1 MSLLGKIIRD
11 YLSTQT
17 GYGTNL
23 PGGIHP
29 EQAPQGSSLP
39 FAVTTGSSRT
49 RQMHMDGTP
58 AVSTEVV
65 EMTIVAM
72 TRGGAQTSADW
83 VKAAI
88 QASPARQT
96 IGSTIVHHWRIENES
111 DESQAFAD
119 GSDEQ
124 ARLTTITIVGTMEG
138 G

>member
-1 MSLLGKIIRD
+1 MSLLGKVVRD
-11 YLSTQT
+11 YLSGLT
-17 GYGTNL
+17 GYSTYL

-39 FAVTTGSSRT
+39 FAVTTGNSRS

-58 AVSTEVV
+58 AVSTEVI

-72 TRGGAQTSADW
+72 TRSAAQTSADW
-83 VKAAI
+83 IKTQL

-96 IGSTIVHHWRIENES
+96 IGSTVVHYWRIENES

-119 GSDEQ
+119 GSDEL
-124 ARLTTITIVGTMEG
+124 ARLTTLTIVGTMEG

>member
-1 MSLLGKIIRD
+1 MSLLGKVIRD

-17 GYGTNL
+17 GYSTNL

-39 FAVTTGSSRT
+39 FAVTTGSSRS
-49 RQMHMDGTP
+49 RQMHLDGTP

-65 EMTIVAM
+65 ELTIVAM
-72 TRGGAQTSADW
+72 TRGAAQASADW
-83 VKAAI
+83 VKSRI

-111 DESQAFAD
+111 DESQAYTD

-124 ARLTTITIVGTMEG
+124 ARLTMLTIVGTMEG